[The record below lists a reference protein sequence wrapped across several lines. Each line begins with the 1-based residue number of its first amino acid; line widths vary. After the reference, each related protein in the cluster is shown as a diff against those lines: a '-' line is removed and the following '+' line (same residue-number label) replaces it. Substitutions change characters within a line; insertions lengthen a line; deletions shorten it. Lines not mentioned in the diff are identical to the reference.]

1 MQGATNASGYNECGC
16 ATNAE
21 WGCNECEIGCNGCGL
36 SVQRMRQLR
45 GATNANNGVQQMRE
59 WGAMDARAGAQ
70 QMQQQMRQRV
80 QQMRERGATN
90 ADSNGCFTR
99 CNKCKCVMNVTMG
112 ATDAQLGVRELCL
125 GARRASDSNT
135 KWWRQGSLPGAHNL
149 LGNGVEQRETSQTSV
164 LRE

>member
-1 MQGATNASGYNECGC
+1 
-16 ATNAE
+16 
-21 WGCNECEIGCNGCGL
+21 
-36 SVQRMRQLR
+36 
-45 GATNANNGVQQMRE
+45 MRE
-59 WGAMDARAGAQ
+59 WGATDARAGAQ
-70 QMQQQMRQRV
+70 QMQ

-99 CNKCKCVMNVTMG
+99 CNKCKCVTNATMG

-135 KWWRQGSLPGAHNL
+135 KWWWQGSLPGAHNL
-149 LGNGVEQRETSQTSV
+149 LGNGAEQRETSQTSV